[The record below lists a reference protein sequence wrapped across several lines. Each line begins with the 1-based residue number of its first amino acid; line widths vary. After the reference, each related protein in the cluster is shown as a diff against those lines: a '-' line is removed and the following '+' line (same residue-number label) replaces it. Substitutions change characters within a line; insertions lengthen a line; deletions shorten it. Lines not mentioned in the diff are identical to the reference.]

1 MKPIKELWKD
11 NREKILEI
19 VRFGITGVVSTL
31 VTYAVYY
38 ICLLWLNP
46 TISFSIGYIVAMI
59 INYILTTSFTFKVKA
74 NKKNAAGFVI
84 SNAINY
90 GLCTLFLNF
99 FIWIGVSKKLAPIPM
114 YAICIPL
121 NYLIVR
127 FVMKG
132 KKQKE
137 NV

>member
-1 MKPIKELWKD
+1 MKPFKELWQD
-11 NREKILEI
+11 NRERILEI

-46 TISFSIGYIVAMI
+46 TLSFSIGYIVAMI
-59 INYILTTSFTFKVKA
+59 VNYILTTSFTFKVKA
-74 NKKNAAGFVI
+74 NGKNATGFVI

-99 FIWIGVSKKLAPIPM
+99 FIWIGVSKKIAPIPM
-114 YAICIPL
+114 YTICIPL
-121 NYLIVR
+121 NFLIVR
-127 FVMKG
+127 FVMK
-132 KKQKE
+132 KK
-137 NV
+137 

>member
-1 MKPIKELWKD
+1 MKPVKELWKD

-59 INYILTTSFTFKVKA
+59 VNYILTTSFTFKVKA

-90 GLCTLFLNF
+90 GLCALFLNF

-132 KKQKE
+132 KKIIK
-137 NV
+137 

>member
-1 MKPIKELWKD
+1 MKPIKELWQD

-19 VRFGITGVVSTL
+19 VRFGITGIVSTL

-38 ICLLWLNP
+38 VCLLWLNP
-46 TISFSIGYIVAMI
+46 TLSFSIGYIVAMI
-59 INYILTTSFTFKVKA
+59 VNYILTTSFTFKVKA

-84 SNAINY
+84 SNVINY

-121 NYLIVR
+121 NFRIVR

>member
-1 MKPIKELWKD
+1 MKPIKELWQD

-19 VRFGITGVVSTL
+19 VRFGITGIVSTL

-38 ICLLWLNP
+38 VCLLWLNP
-46 TISFSIGYIVAMI
+46 TLSFSIGYIVAMI
-59 INYILTTSFTFKVKA
+59 VNYILTTSFTFKVKA

-84 SNAINY
+84 SNVINY

-121 NYLIVR
+121 NFLIVR

-132 KKQKE
+132 KKHNE

>member
-1 MKPIKELWKD
+1 MKPIKELWQD

-19 VRFGITGVVSTL
+19 VRFGITGIVSTL

-38 ICLLWLNP
+38 VCLLWLNP
-46 TISFSIGYIVAMI
+46 TLSFSIGYIVAMI
-59 INYILTTSFTFKVKA
+59 VNYILTTSFTFKVKA

-84 SNAINY
+84 SNVINY

-121 NYLIVR
+121 NFLIVR

>member
-1 MKPIKELWKD
+1 MKPFKELWQE
-11 NREKILEI
+11 NSEKILEV
-19 VRFGITGVVSTL
+19 VRFGITGVASTL

-38 ICLLWLNP
+38 LCLLWLNP
-46 TISFSIGYIVAMI
+46 TLSFTIGYIVAMI
-59 INYILTTSFTFKVKA
+59 VNYILTTSFTFKVKA

-99 FIWIGVSKKLAPIPM
+99 FIWIGVSKKIAPIPM

-121 NYLIVR
+121 NFLIVR
-127 FVMKG
+127 FVMKE
-132 KKQKE
+132 KIKQ
-137 NV
+137 

>member
-1 MKPIKELWKD
+1 MKPFKELWQE
-11 NREKILEI
+11 NREKIFEI

-46 TISFSIGYIVAMI
+46 TLSFSIGYIVAMI
-59 INYILTTSFTFKVKA
+59 VNYILTTSFTFKVRA

-99 FIWIGVSKKLAPIPM
+99 FIWIGVSKKIAPIPM

-121 NYLIVR
+121 NFLIVR

-132 KKQKE
+132 KNHKD

>member
-1 MKPIKELWKD
+1 MKPIKEMWKD
-11 NREKILEI
+11 NRERILEI

-59 INYILTTSFTFKVKA
+59 VNYILTTSFTFKVKA
-74 NKKNAAGFVI
+74 SKKNAAGFVI
-84 SNAINY
+84 SNGINY
-90 GLCTLFLNF
+90 ALCTLFLNL

-114 YAICIPL
+114 YAICIPV
-121 NYLIVR
+121 NFLIVK
-127 FVMKG
+127 FVMNHGEK
-132 KKQKE
+132 
-137 NV
+137 N

>member
-1 MKPIKELWKD
+1 MKPVKELWQD
-11 NREKILEI
+11 NREKILEM

-31 VTYAVYY
+31 VSYAVYF

-59 INYILTTSFTFKVKA
+59 VNYILTTSFTFKVKA